1 MTHTSKW
8 VVTITKIMIL
18 GWFET
23 SNYFSNII
31 IFYYDMSRVN
41 KKEIKPLWT
50 VTRVFINISFGQVF
64 TSVLCYLIPFIHFLT
79 KRAFLFSFFSFFFHR
94 WFCFHNGCIAE
105 IMLKGHLKVNICQ
118 DLVWISV
125 FSFLCIV
132 FVSFL
137 HVVAE
142 HSWFSWFLTCF
153 CFSPCYLF
161 YIYARAMLVLLTS
174 SWSCRPVCLFCHMQ
188 LV

>member
-1 MTHTSKW
+1 MVWNIKLLFQYHHILLWYVSSKQKRNKTTVNCDKSIHKYQFWTSFH
-8 VVTITKIMIL
+8 ICFML
-18 GWFET
+18 F
-23 SNYFSNII
+23 N
-31 IFYYDMSRVN
+31 
-41 KKEIKPLWT
+41 T
-50 VTRVFINISFGQVF
+50 VHSFPDKTG
-64 TSVLCYLIPFIHFLT
+64 
-79 KRAFLFSFFSFFFHR
+79 FSFFFFFFFFHR